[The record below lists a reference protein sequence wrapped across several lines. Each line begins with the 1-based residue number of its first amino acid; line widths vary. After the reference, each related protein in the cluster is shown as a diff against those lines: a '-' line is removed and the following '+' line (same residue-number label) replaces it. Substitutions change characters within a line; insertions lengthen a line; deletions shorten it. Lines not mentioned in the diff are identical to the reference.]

1 MVTLL
6 NEYEVC
12 KEGSVLNPSQAK
24 ILELL
29 DYKLAS
35 FRLTLK
41 GGWTK
46 GEGFEKFDS
55 ENSEDCEDDKDE
67 NED

>member
-12 KEGSVLNPSQAK
+12 KEGCVLSPSQAK

-35 FRLTLK
+35 FMLTLK

-46 GEGFEKFDS
+46 GKGFEKFVS
-55 ENSEDCEDDKDE
+55 EMNSDCEDAMDE
-67 NED
+67 NDE